1 MYLHVG
7 DGGTLAHPGGMSTES
22 VFYEALPDVDDSL
35 VELEPEGAVESF
47 DVMRG
52 ILVGV
57 MLCLPFWAGLYF
69 FLRSL

>member
-1 MYLHVG
+1 
-7 DGGTLAHPGGMSTES
+7 MSTES
-22 VFYEALPDVDDSL
+22 AFYEALPDVDDSL

-52 ILVGV
+52 IVVGV